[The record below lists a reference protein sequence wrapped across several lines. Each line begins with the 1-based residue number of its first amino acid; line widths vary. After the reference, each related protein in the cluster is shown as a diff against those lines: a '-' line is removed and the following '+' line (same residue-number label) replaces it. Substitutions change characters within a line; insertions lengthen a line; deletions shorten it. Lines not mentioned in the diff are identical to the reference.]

1 MLPLYLTLK
10 SLHVSLALVSG
21 ALFALRALWSVTGSS
36 WLKRPWVRVLP
47 HLLDTLLL
55 AAGLSLMVLT
65 TQWPHQTPWLAAK
78 LTALLAYIGFGSLAI
93 RRGASVRTR
102 ALSACLA
109 LLIFVYML
117 GAAHRHSVL
126 SWLV

>member
-1 MLPLYLTLK
+1 MNQLRLSKHDAPVSAVQDGGDRRLTGF
-10 SLHVSLALVSG
+10 G
-21 ALFALRALWSVTGSS
+21 AFLTMAAFVAMTIMSAAAHARPAPDGFA
-36 WLKRPWVRVLP
+36 
-47 HLLDTLLL
+47 D
-55 AAGLSLMVLT
+55 
-65 TQWPHQTPWLAAK
+65 LAAK
-78 LTALLAYIGFGSLAI
+78 LTALLAYVGFGSLAL
-93 RRGASVRTR
+93 RRAASVRTR

>member
-65 TQWPHQTPWLAAK
+65 AQWPHQTPWLAAK
-78 LTALLAYIGFGSLAI
+78 LTALLAYIGFGSLAL
-93 RRGASVRTR
+93 R
-102 ALSACLA
+102 
-109 LLIFVYML
+109 
-117 GAAHRHSVL
+117 
-126 SWLV
+126 